1 MLAAN
6 GLSKTAYSSL
16 KFSEWTGRRQS
27 NLSIIGESRYRN
39 PVDQNL
45 VVISKSAEIRKSFL
59 ESYSLLGYEVNV
71 SEDIIE
77 LIRDLNIL
85 DPDYVVMDIDQ
96 LARMWK
102 IAASGLRLAQKKI
115 TIILI
120 AGTITLEEANE
131 ALVLGVSG
139 IIIKPFLP
147 EFHLKRV
154 YDIIHRMLRAEGK
167 RVYPRFY
174 TGVVFDGALTV
185 PIEATNKVHTFELV
199 NVSEIGA
206 AIRSK
211 DPGIAPELEPHVVID
226 DAVLRVDNE
235 EFPISVQVIFRMQG
249 LIGVNFQRIKKGE
262 SNFNRFIQRLSLKA
276 FGISG
281 IKGRW

>member
-1 MLAAN
+1 M
-6 GLSKTAYSSL
+6 
-16 KFSEWTGRRQS
+16 
-27 NLSIIGESRYRN
+27 
-39 PVDQNL
+39 
-45 VVISKSAEIRKSFL
+45 VVISKSAEIRQSFL

-85 DPDYVVMDIDQ
+85 DPDYVIMDIDE

-102 IAASGLRLAQKKI
+102 IVASGLRLAQKKI
-115 TIILI
+115 TIILL

-154 YDIIHRMLRAEGK
+154 YDIIHRKLRAEGK

-174 TGVVFDGALTV
+174 TGEVFDGVLTV
-185 PIEATNKVHTFELV
+185 PIEATNKIHTFELV

-211 DPGIAPELEPHVVID
+211 DPGIAPELDPDVVID

-235 EFPISVQVIFRMQG
+235 EFPMSVQVIFRKQG
-249 LIGVNFQRIKKGE
+249 LIGVNFQRIKKGD

>member
-1 MLAAN
+1 M
-6 GLSKTAYSSL
+6 
-16 KFSEWTGRRQS
+16 
-27 NLSIIGESRYRN
+27 SIIGESSTGIL
-39 PVDQNL
+39 VDQNL
-45 VVISKSAEIRKSFL
+45 VIISKSAEIRQSFL

-71 SEDIIE
+71 SEDVIE
-77 LIRDLNIL
+77 LIRDLNFI
-85 DPDYVVMDIDQ
+85 DPDYVIMDIDE

-102 IAASGLRLAQKKI
+102 IVASGLRLAQKKI
-115 TIILI
+115 TIILL

-154 YDIIHRMLRAEGK
+154 YDIIHRKLRAEGK

-174 TGVVFDGALTV
+174 TSEVFDGALTI
-185 PIEATNKVHTFELV
+185 PIEATNKIHTFELV

-211 DPGIAPELEPHVVID
+211 DTGIAPELEPNVVID
-226 DAVLRVDNE
+226 DAVLRIDNE
-235 EFPISVQVIFRMQG
+235 EFPMSVKVVFRKQG

>member
-1 MLAAN
+1 M
-6 GLSKTAYSSL
+6 
-16 KFSEWTGRRQS
+16 
-27 NLSIIGESRYRN
+27 
-39 PVDQNL
+39 DQNL
-45 VVISKSAEIRKSFL
+45 VVISKSAEIRQSFL

-71 SEDIIE
+71 SEDVIE

-85 DPDYVVMDIDQ
+85 DPDYVIMDIDE

-102 IAASGLRLAQKKI
+102 IVASGLRLAQKKI
-115 TIILI
+115 TIILL

-131 ALVLGVSG
+131 ALVIGVSG

-154 YDIIHRMLRAEGK
+154 YDIIHRKLRAEGK

-174 TGVVFDGALTV
+174 AGEVFDGVLIV
-185 PIEATNKVHTFELV
+185 PIEETNKIHTFELV

-211 DPGIAPELEPHVVID
+211 DPGIAPELEPNVVID
-226 DAVLRVDNE
+226 DAILSVDNE
-235 EFPISVQVIFRMQG
+235 EFPMSVQVIFRKQG

>member
-1 MLAAN
+1 
-6 GLSKTAYSSL
+6 
-16 KFSEWTGRRQS
+16 
-27 NLSIIGESRYRN
+27 
-39 PVDQNL
+39 VDQNL
-45 VVISKSAEIRKSFL
+45 VVISKSAEIRQSFL

-71 SEDIIE
+71 SEDVIE
-77 LIRDLNIL
+77 LIKDLNIL
-85 DPDYVVMDIDQ
+85 DPDYVIMDIDE

-102 IAASGLRLAQKKI
+102 IVASGLQLAQKKI
-115 TIILI
+115 TIILL
-120 AGTITLEEANE
+120 AGTITLEQANE

-139 IIIKPFLP
+139 IIVKPFLP

-154 YDIIHRMLRAEGK
+154 YDIIHRKLRAEGK

-174 TGVVFDGALTV
+174 TGEVFDGALTI

-211 DPGIAPELEPHVVID
+211 DPGIAPELKSDVAID
-226 DAVLRVDNE
+226 DAVLRIDNE
-235 EFPISVQVIFRMQG
+235 EFPMSLQVIFRKQG

-262 SNFNRFIQRLSLKA
+262 SNFMRFIQRLSLKA

>member
-1 MLAAN
+1 
-6 GLSKTAYSSL
+6 
-16 KFSEWTGRRQS
+16 
-27 NLSIIGESRYRN
+27 
-39 PVDQNL
+39 VDQNL
-45 VVISKSAEIRKSFL
+45 VVISKSAEIRQSFL

-71 SEDIIE
+71 SEDVIE

-85 DPDYVVMDIDQ
+85 DPDYVIMDIDE

-102 IAASGLRLAQKKI
+102 IVASGLRLAQKKI
-115 TIILI
+115 TIILL

-131 ALVLGVSG
+131 ALVIGVSG

-154 YDIIHRMLRAEGK
+154 YDIIHRKLRAEGK

-174 TGVVFDGALTV
+174 AGEVFDGVLIV
-185 PIEATNKVHTFELV
+185 PIEETNKIHTFELV

-211 DPGIAPELEPHVVID
+211 DPGIAPELEPNVVID
-226 DAVLRVDNE
+226 DAILSVDNE
-235 EFPISVQVIFRMQG
+235 EFPMSVQVIFRKQG

>member
-1 MLAAN
+1 
-6 GLSKTAYSSL
+6 
-16 KFSEWTGRRQS
+16 
-27 NLSIIGESRYRN
+27 
-39 PVDQNL
+39 VDQNL
-45 VVISKSAEIRKSFL
+45 VVVSKSAEIRQSFL

-71 SEDIIE
+71 SEDIID

-85 DPDYVVMDIDQ
+85 DPDYVVMDIDE
-96 LARMWK
+96 LPRMWK
-102 IAASGLRLAQKKI
+102 IVASGLRLAQKKI

-154 YDIIHRMLRAEGK
+154 YDIIHRKLRAEGK
-167 RVYPRFY
+167 RIYPRFY
-174 TGVVFDGALTV
+174 TGVVFEGSLTV
-185 PIEATNKVHTFELV
+185 PSEAADKIHTFELV

-211 DPGIAPELEPHVVID
+211 DPGIAPELEPNVVID
-226 DAVLRVDNE
+226 EAVLRVDNE
-235 EFPISVQVIFRMQG
+235 EFPVSIQVIFRKYG

-262 SNFNRFIQRLSLKA
+262 SNFNRFVQRLSLKA

-281 IKGRW
+281 IKGKW

>member
-1 MLAAN
+1 
-6 GLSKTAYSSL
+6 
-16 KFSEWTGRRQS
+16 
-27 NLSIIGESRYRN
+27 
-39 PVDQNL
+39 
-45 VVISKSAEIRKSFL
+45 
-59 ESYSLLGYEVNV
+59 
-71 SEDIIE
+71 
-77 LIRDLNIL
+77 
-85 DPDYVVMDIDQ
+85 
-96 LARMWK
+96 
-102 IAASGLRLAQKKI
+102 LRLAQKKI

-154 YDIIHRMLRAEGK
+154 YDIIHRKLRAEGK
-167 RVYPRFY
+167 RIYPRFY
-174 TGVVFDGALTV
+174 TGVVFEGSLII
-185 PIEATNKVHTFELV
+185 PIEAADKIHTFELV

-211 DPGIAPELEPHVVID
+211 DPGIAPELEPKVVID
-226 DAVLRVDNE
+226 EAVLRVDNE
-235 EFPISVQVIFRMQG
+235 EFPISIQVIFRKYG
-249 LIGVNFQRIKKGE
+249 LIGVNFLRIKKGE

-281 IKGRW
+281 IKGKW